1 MCFFYESDEDWKT
14 NLVPLI
20 KMAIQ
25 SGDKVIYIYDE
36 HNPENIKSL
45 LKDGYTDEIVDN
57 KLIFINAEEIYTGS
71 KIFDPDT
78 MIKTLIYETDRAISE
93 GYPSLFITG
102 EMTWALKGIE
112 GSERLIEYERRLN
125 EEFFGKF
132 RCTGICQYNWK
143 KFSAEFILDLIKT
156 HSYILWKKE
165 LFKNV
170 FFIED
175 KTLKEEDSK
184 KKWLMKLLNSMIIEK
199 EMEERIKEL
208 GKIIIDQPHIGFSI
222 ATDFPPKF
230 LMANKGFEE
239 ILGFNER
246 EIDFINQLYEQDRD
260 LFIEEYKAVLEGD
273 KQRALQRI
281 RFVNKNGDL
290 ICLRMVIT
298 PIIFMDLNCAK
309 ICFVDV
315 TEHWLKEE
323 EMNKLREQF
332 LFAQRMESIGRLAAG
347 IAHDFNNVLTA
358 IKGFTQLA
366 QMKITENDPAKQYLT
381 NIQSSAE
388 KAEQLVKQLLA
399 FSRKQILQPK
409 VINLNDLIKSMEEML
424 KRLIGEDILLIFELS
439 KDLGLVEA
447 DPAQMEQVILNL
459 VVNAKDA
466 MPQGGRIIIETS
478 NVNLDEDYVKRHHG
492 SKVGPHIMFA
502 ISDTGLGIPAE
513 IKDKIFEPFFTTK
526 EEKGTGLGLSTVY
539 GIVKQH
545 GGNIWVYSELNEGTT
560 FKIYLPRVD
569 KKLEQDQFEKGTKK
583 LLTGTET
590 ILVIDDDE
598 KVRQVLL
605 DMLKRLGYKTLEA
618 KDRDTAMFLAQFY
631 HEPIHLVVA
640 DVVLPGISGVKLYNK
655 IKNLRPNTKVLYIS
669 GYTDNVIVHHGILD
683 KGIDFIQKPFSIE
696 DISMKIREILD
707 RQE

>member
-1 MCFFYESDEDWKT
+1 M
-14 NLVPLI
+14 I
-20 KMAIQ
+20 K
-25 SGDKVIYIYDE
+25 
-36 HNPENIKSL
+36 
-45 LKDGYTDEIVDN
+45 
-57 KLIFINAEEIYTGS
+57 KLIN
-71 KIFDPDT
+71 
-78 MIKTLIYETDRAISE
+78 ETEKAISE

-102 EMTWALKGIE
+102 EMTWVLKGIE
-112 GSERLIEYERRLN
+112 GSERLIEYESRLN

-132 RCTGICQYNWK
+132 RCTGVCQYNWQ
-143 KFSAEFILDLIKT
+143 KFSTELILDLIKT
-156 HSYILWKKE
+156 HPYIIWKKE
-165 LFKNV
+165 FFKNI
-170 FFIED
+170 FFIEN
-175 KTLKEEDSK
+175 KNFKEEHFEK
-184 KKWLMKLLNSMIIEK
+184 KLLRRILNSMIIER
-199 EMEERIKEL
+199 EMGERIREL
-208 GKIIIDQPHIGFSI
+208 GKIIIDQPYIGFSI
-222 ATDFPPKF
+222 ATEFPPKF

-246 EIDFINQLYEQDRD
+246 EIEFINQLYHQDRD
-260 LFIEEYKAVLEGD
+260 LFIEEYKAVLSGD

-281 RFVNKNGDL
+281 KFIKKNGDL
-290 ICLRMVIT
+290 ICLRMVMA
-298 PIIFMDLNCAK
+298 PVKFMNLNCAK
-309 ICFVDV
+309 ICFVDI

-347 IAHDFNNVLTA
+347 IAHDFNNMLTA

-366 QMKITENDPAKQYLT
+366 LINIKENDQIKSYLNSVQY
-381 NIQSSAE
+381 SAE
-388 KAEQLVKQLLA
+388 RAEKLVKQLLA
-399 FSRKQILQPK
+399 FSRKQILKPK
-409 VINLNDLIKSMEEML
+409 IINLNDLINNMEEML

-439 KDLGLVEA
+439 SDLGLVEA
-447 DPAQMEQVILNL
+447 DPTQIEQVILNL

-502 ISDTGLGIPAE
+502 ISDTGRGIPAE

-545 GGNIWVYSELNEGTT
+545 GGNIWVYSEPYEGTT

-569 KKLEQDQFEKGTKK
+569 KKLEQEHFEKVTKK

-618 KDRDTAMFLAQFY
+618 KDRDTAMFLAKFY